1 MIRKIPE
8 YVEPL
13 FRPPAEANSL
23 IFQIARGC
31 PHNSCR
37 FCGMYKGVRYH
48 ERPEHEVLAEFA
60 AVAPSYSNET
70 RIFLADG
77 DVMHLSFDRLHKY
90 LEALNRHF
98 PALARVNSYANASS
112 ILSKT
117 PEQLHE
123 LRRLK
128 LNTLYLG
135 LESGSAI
142 VLEMVRKHESPQA
155 MAEAVQL
162 AQSHGFTCSV
172 MILLGL
178 GGKKYRDEHIAGTIK
193 VLNQM
198 QPRLLS
204 ALRFIPV
211 PNTVMPEQYAEVSE
225 HEGVDELRQIIA
237 GLELRKTVFRSNH
250 SSNPVPLAGRFPS
263 DKAKMLSELDY
274 LLKSGRL
281 DRNGPGMKPL
291 YL

>member
-1 MIRKIPE
+1 MMRKIPK

-23 IFQIARGC
+23 IFQVAHGC

-48 ERPEHEVLAEFA
+48 ERSEDEVLREFA
-60 AVAPSYSNET
+60 AVAASCPDET

-77 DVMHLSFDRLHKY
+77 DVMHLPFERLRKY
-90 LEALNRHF
+90 LETLNRCF

-117 PEQLHE
+117 QEQLQE

-135 LESGSAI
+135 LESGSST
-142 VLEMVRKHESPQA
+142 VLDMVKKQETPQS
-155 MAEAVQL
+155 MIEAVQL
-162 AQSHGFTCSV
+162 AQSCGFTCSV

-178 GGKKYRDEHIAGTIK
+178 GGKKYRDEHITRTIE
-193 VLNQM
+193 VLNAM

-211 PNTVMPEQYAEVSE
+211 PNTVMPNEYAEVSE
-225 HEGVDELRQIIA
+225 HEGVDELCQIIA
-237 GLELRKTVFRSNH
+237 GLELRRTVFRSNH
-250 SSNPVPLAGRFPS
+250 SSNPVPLAGRFPA
-263 DKAKMLSELDY
+263 DKTKMLSELDF
-274 LLKSGRL
+274 LLKSNRL
-281 DRNGPGMKPL
+281 DRSGPGMKPL